1 MLTHAFL
8 MRLESFT
15 GLFYSTVAPVSPAVS
30 GKIVIC
36 PQNKSNYLKM
46 MLKGRNKEIFGGT
59 RLLGAFSSKRSNQQ
73 LVLPHN
79 FHR

>member
-36 PQNKSNYLKM
+36 PQNNSNYLK
-46 MLKGRNKEIFGGT
+46 ND
-59 RLLGAFSSKRSNQQ
+59 A
-73 LVLPHN
+73 
-79 FHR
+79 